1 MATNLTQIY
10 ESAMPQSTAHISTPM
25 AIESQWIDY
34 NGHFNMAYYG
44 VLFDRAADQ
53 MFATLGLG
61 PDYVK
66 ATNNSFFTLETHCS
80 YLREVQATDI
90 VTISSQIIDHDHK
103 RVHYVQQMRLPD
115 QTQIACILEVM
126 VSHVDLNTHKTS
138 NFPDDVKAR
147 IDAMAAAHKALPVP
161 TQVGHK
167 IGIPRKP

>member
-1 MATNLTQIY
+1 
-10 ESAMPQSTAHISTPM
+10 MPESTAHISTAHISTVM

-53 MFATLGLG
+53 MFAELGLG
-61 PDYVK
+61 SDYVK

-90 VTISSQIIDHDHK
+90 VTIASQIIDHDHK
-103 RVHYVQQMRLPD
+103 RVHYVQHMRLPD
-115 QTQIACILEVM
+115 ATQVACILEVM

-147 IDAMAAAHKALPVP
+147 IDTMAAEHKSLPVP
-161 TQVGHK
+161 AQVGRK
-167 IGIPRKP
+167 IGIPRKA